1 MKRDLDLIRDML
13 MVIEAAPSDLYLR
26 SEDFLGACNDLD
38 KIVYHLKLLNDA
50 GLIQVL
56 DTSTKLGDDFLVE
69 RMTFAG
75 HDYLDA
81 IRDKAIWEK
90 IKDKLIPFGGQ
101 VSLDIVK
108 ELGVAFVKQ
117 QLML

>member
-1 MKRDLDLIRDML
+1 
-13 MVIEAAPSDLYLR
+13 MVI
-26 SEDFLGACNDLD
+26 
-38 KIVYHLKLLNDA
+38 
-50 GLIQVL
+50 
-56 DTSTKLGDDFLVE
+56 ST
-69 RMTFAG
+69 T
-75 HDYLDA
+75 
-81 IRDKAIWEK
+81 WEK

>member
-1 MKRDLDLIRDML
+1 MHLDCKSI
-13 MVIEAAPSDLYLR
+13 
-26 SEDFLGACNDLD
+26 
-38 KIVYHLKLLNDA
+38 LLNDA